1 MDEQRTDMP
10 RLRANSISRLEVI
23 MSGLVQIAPASS
35 VVLTTALM
43 AGLAGAAV
51 PLVFLIAMVGVL
63 CTGNALVQFTRLWP
77 SSGSFVTYIS
87 RAVGPRAG
95 LAVALVALLGYI
107 IAFAGIYLFVGQFI
121 VGEIF
126 HSNSTS
132 TATIVGIV
140 YGLVVL
146 IPVIVGVQVG
156 IRAAILMYLVEVAIV
171 VVISAAILIQGGDH
185 GLTAEPFSFQGAS
198 LSGIAAAFALA
209 ILGFVGFEAPAPL
222 AEESEDP
229 RRNVPMGI
237 FVGIIASGVL
247 FVVASYAGIVAFPSA
262 TDYAAS
268 ASPFT
273 DATNRFIPLLGGVID
288 ALFLTSV
295 TASFII
301 ANSQTS
307 RVIFSGAREGL
318 WPHRISAIHPRFH
331 TPWLAALA
339 FVLPSLVIAGLTMAL
354 TRGDLGTIS
363 GFLSTYGTL
372 GIIFMYAMT
381 NVSLI
386 VLFFRER
393 KLGRQRPVLTWLVL
407 PIVGVAV
414 MAIPFWSNLKGG
426 QDPPF
431 DLLPWF
437 FVALLIVAIAYTAW
451 FGWRR
456 PDLVKNA
463 AALAMGEA
471 PAGKDI

>member
-1 MDEQRTDMP
+1 MDGLSDDMP
-10 RLRANSISRLEVI
+10 RLKANSISRLEVI

-43 AGLAGAAV
+43 AGLAGGTV
-51 PLVFLIAMVGVL
+51 PLVFLIGMVGVL

-87 RAVGPRAG
+87 RAVGPRVG
-95 LAVALVALLGYI
+95 LVVALVALLGYI

-121 VGEIF
+121 VSEIL
-126 HSNSTS
+126 HSNSTAG
-132 TATIVGIV
+132 ATIAGIV

-146 IPVIVGVQVG
+146 VPVIVGVQVG
-156 IRAAILMYLVEVAIV
+156 IRAAIFMYLIEVVIILI
-171 VVISAAILIQGGDH
+171 ISAAILVQGGDH
-185 GLTAEPFSFQGAS
+185 GLTAAPLSFQGAS
-198 LSGIAAAFALA
+198 LSGIASAFALA
-209 ILGFVGFEAPAPL
+209 ILGYVGFEAPAPL

-229 RRNVPMGI
+229 RRNVPIGI
-237 FVGIIASGVL
+237 FVGIVASGAL
-247 FVVASYAGIVAFPSA
+247 FVIASYAGIMAFPSA
-262 TDYAAS
+262 AAYAAS

-273 DATNRFIPLLGGVID
+273 DATARFIPMLGGVID
-288 ALFLTSV
+288 ALFLTSI

-318 WPHRISAIHPRFH
+318 WPRKISAIHPRFN
-331 TPWLAALA
+331 TPWLAAIA
-339 FVLPSLVIAGLTMAL
+339 FVLPSLAIAGLTMAL
-354 TRGDLGTIS
+354 TNGDLGTIS

-386 VLFFRER
+386 VLWFRER
-393 KLGRQRPVLTWLVL
+393 RHGRPRPLLTWLVL
-407 PIVGVAV
+407 PVLGVAV
-414 MAIPFWSNLKGG
+414 MAIPFWSSLKGG

-431 DLLPWF
+431 NLLPWF
-437 FVALLIVAIAYTAW
+437 FIALLVVAFAYTAW
-451 FGWRR
+451 FAWRR
-456 PDLVKNA
+456 PELVKNA
-463 AALAMGEA
+463 AALAMGESTTA
-471 PAGKDI
+471 QEV